1 MGQFEEY
8 VNAITEVSG
17 KDYRACRDFNSE
29 RLNEFKGALKKGRL
43 VLLPIIS

>member
-8 VNAITEVSG
+8 VNAITEVAG
-17 KDYRACRDFNSE
+17 KDYRACRDFNTN
-29 RLNEFKGALKKGRL
+29 RLDHFKDALKNGRL